1 MPLYRTLR
9 VRDILSAAEALNNRW
24 DRDLALT
31 RLDTLGIPLRRRAGK
46 LSGGQQTQVALTL
59 ALARRTACRPAA
71 AAGCPAC
78 RAGSAPGRGPT
89 CCSALRPH

>member
-24 DRDLALT
+24 DRALALT

-46 LSGGQQTQVALTL
+46 LSGGQQAQVALTWPS
-59 ALARRTACRPAA
+59 PAVRS
-71 AAGCPAC
+71 CCCSTSRWPAWI
-78 RAGSAPGRGPT
+78 RSPGRTSWAG
-89 CCSALRPH
+89 